1 MLKTSLWKRA
11 SLKGAPLPETL
22 KAGKIR
28 LCQWCLSLYG
38 NSVREIWREGSF
50 NRHSE
55 RYVTE
60 GSANGSS
67 PSVKAPLKKDEKPG
81 RMAHLLRT
89 LPDMYKE
96 VLETEPFL
104 LLGLRKG
111 P

>member
-1 MLKTSLWKRA
+1 M
-11 SLKGAPLPETL
+11 
-22 KAGKIR
+22 
-28 LCQWCLSLYG
+28 
-38 NSVREIWREGSF
+38 REIWREGSF
-50 NRHSE
+50 NRYSE

-60 GSANGSS
+60 GSDNGSS
-67 PSVKAPLKKDEKPG
+67 PSVKAPLKGEKPG